1 MSSHITRGLLKGSLL
16 TRPAAT
22 LHLCTFR
29 LCLYLCVDILPVP
42 LTSTPSCNQSFDIKN
57 RQSRDLH
64 ASNSLPSKQFGSAA
78 FVGVTFGLL
87 LMLTSSSM
95 FAVLGL
101 YDSPDEEKARGGRR
115 PHGTRPFPQSPYVGD
130 DEEAGLHRQRPTT
143 PLLDSSEQD
152 KLDALL
158 STLSSPDSDLGGL
171 AMQGWR
177 DSPNIKRKRRS
188 AAASRIGIG
197 TILEEEDDS
206 F

>member
-1 MSSHITRGLLKGSLL
+1 
-16 TRPAAT
+16 
-22 LHLCTFR
+22 
-29 LCLYLCVDILPVP
+29 VP
-42 LTSTPSCNQSFDIKN
+42 LY
-57 RQSRDLH
+57 
-64 ASNSLPSKQFGSAA
+64 QFGSAA
-78 FVGVTFGLL
+78 FVGVTFGLI

-101 YDSPDEEKARGGRR
+101 YDTPDEEKARGARSCHR
-115 PHGTRPFPQSPYVGD
+115 DRPFPSSPHVGD
-130 DEEAGLHRQRPTT
+130 DEETGLHRHRPTT
-143 PLLDSSEQD
+143 PLLDSSEQE

-158 STLSSPDSDLGGL
+158 SNLSSPESDFGSL

-188 AAASRIGIG
+188 AAASRIG